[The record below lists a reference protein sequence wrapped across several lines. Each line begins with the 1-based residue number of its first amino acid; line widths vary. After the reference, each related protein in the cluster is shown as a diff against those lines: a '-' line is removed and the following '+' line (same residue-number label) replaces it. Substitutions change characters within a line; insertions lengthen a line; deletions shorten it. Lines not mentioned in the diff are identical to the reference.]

1 MTYTYEKIEGQ
12 EKQYKVIADNN
23 GKEVVFNVGVGTD
36 ESEIEGLVQHYLAF
50 INGDQTPV
58 INYAVQRQTEYP
70 PIAEQL
76 DTLYHGGYDA
86 WKAEIQAIKEKYP
99 KE

>member
-1 MTYTYEKIEGQ
+1 MTYTYKKVEGQ
-12 EKQYKVIADNN
+12 EKQYQVTADNN
-23 GKEVVFNVGVGTD
+23 GAEIVFSVGVGTD
-36 ESEIEGLVQHYLAF
+36 ESEIDGLIQHHLAF

-58 INYAVQRQTEYP
+58 ITYATKRQTEYP

-86 WKAEIQAIKEKYP
+86 WKEEIQAIKNKYP